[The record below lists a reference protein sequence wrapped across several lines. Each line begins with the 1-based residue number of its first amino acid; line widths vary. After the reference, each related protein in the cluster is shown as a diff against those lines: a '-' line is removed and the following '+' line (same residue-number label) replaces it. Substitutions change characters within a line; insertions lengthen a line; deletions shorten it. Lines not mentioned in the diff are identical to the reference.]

1 MRASPPDRDPAP
13 ATGRING
20 RTAFATLTFL
30 GFALQLVQ
38 VGLLP
43 LLPTIGKSLGA
54 SPVGTSWILT
64 SGLLSGAV
72 FLAVLTRLADLIGKR
87 PVILIALAL
96 VLVGCVIDS
105 VATSLPLIILGRVLI
120 GAQLPML
127 ALPEAVASDTMEPKR
142 ARTTIFSIHVGTGLG
157 VAGGL
162 LTGALVGT
170 HWRAFFIVSA
180 ITALIGLVATVSF
193 VKDSP
198 ARAKGGLDVPG
209 AILLTATMITLLLG
223 FSEGPTWGW
232 GSAAVLG
239 LLIGGVV
246 LGVAW
251 WIRERTAK
259 VPLIRVSYLTRR
271 DVGLPIAM
279 TFLMA
284 FGVYGS
290 LSAITRLAETPAV
303 HSFGYGWSGL
313 EAGWYALPQAVG
325 SILGIA
331 ALRIARRRGLPPA
344 AATGFSL
351 IIVGFAIYAIGYA
364 VPEVTLTALVFDAC
378 GLAVGLAATQLLV
391 VRSVPA
397 EESGIALGL
406 TVVMYAVGNTVGSSV
421 FSVLF
426 AEMTNAAGKPALSAY
441 ITGFILCLAFAAVA
455 LLLCVPVARGRTAP
469 LTTTGAAAAEGAIA

>member
-1 MRASPPDRDPAP
+1 MAASPAP
-13 ATGRING
+13 APTTGRGSVNG
-20 RTAFATLTFL
+20 RAAFATLMFL

-54 SPVGTSWILT
+54 STVGTSWILT

-87 PVILIALAL
+87 PVILIALVL
-96 VLVGCVIDS
+96 VLIGCVIDS
-105 VATSLPLIILGRVLI
+105 VATTLPLILVGRVLI

-127 ALPEAVASDTMEPKR
+127 ALPEAVASDTMEPRR
-142 ARTTIFSIHVGTGLG
+142 ARTAIFSIHAGTGLG

-162 LTGALVGT
+162 LTAALVGA

-180 ITALIGLVATVSF
+180 ITAVIGLVTTVSF

-198 ARAKGGLDVPG
+198 ARAQGGLDVPG
-209 AILLTATMITLLLG
+209 ALLLAATMITLLLG

-232 GSAAVLG
+232 GSAAVVG
-239 LLIGGVV
+239 LLIGGVL

-251 WIRERTAK
+251 WVRERTAR
-259 VPLIRVSYLTRR
+259 VPLIQVSYLSRR

-303 HSFGYGWSGL
+303 HGGFGYGWSPL
-313 EAGWYALPQAVG
+313 AAGWYSLPEAVG
-325 SILGIA
+325 AVLGIA
-331 ALRIARRRGLPPA
+331 ALRIARRRGLAPA

-351 IIVGFAIYAIGYA
+351 IIVGFAVYAIGHA
-364 VPEVTLTALVFDAC
+364 VPGATLTALAFDAC
-378 GLAVGLAATQLLV
+378 GLAVGLATTQLLV
-391 VRSVPA
+391 VSAVPA

-406 TVVMYAVGNTVGSSV
+406 TIVAYAVGNTVGSSV

-455 LLLCVPVARGRTAP
+455 LLLCLPLVRRRAA
-469 LTTTGAAAAEGAIA
+469 LTTAETGTAEGALA